1 MTQMRTTP
9 LLVTVAL
16 AGMLVMGLA
25 TTPAFAKD
33 SLWAA
38 LAEGGKVVMVRHT
51 ESEEAEPERSLHL
64 AHGDCSEEQ
73 NLSEEGRAQARALAD
88 AIRQHGVQVAEALT
102 GEFCRTTETAELV
115 FGGAETWN
123 ALNLLNVLPADEVDF
138 LLEDVRDRIG
148 DFRGPGNLFMVTHR
162 PNINMLTFQNVEAGS
177 LVILQ
182 PDGTGGFDV
191 VGEIPLESYY

>member
-1 MTQMRTTP
+1 MHPTTR
-9 LLVTVAL
+9 LAL
-16 AGMLVMGLA
+16 AAMAGLA
-25 TTPAFAKD
+25 ISGLSLGTVHAKD
-33 SLWAA
+33 PMWAA

-64 AHGDCSEEQ
+64 GHGDCSQEQ
-73 NLSEEGRAQARALAD
+73 NLSDEGRVQARALGD
-88 AIRQHGVQVAEALT
+88 AIRQHGVQVAEVLT
-102 GEFCRTTETAELV
+102 GEFCRARDTAELA
-115 FGGAETWN
+115 FGEAEEWN

-177 LVILQ
+177 LVILE

>member
-1 MTQMRTTP
+1 MIPMTRRFTFAAM
-9 LLVTVAL
+9 
-16 AGMLVMGLA
+16 AGLMIAGLTA
-25 TTPAFAKD
+25 GPIQAKEP
-33 SLWAA
+33 LWAA
-38 LAEGGKVVMVRHT
+38 LTEGGKVVMVRHT

-64 AHGDCSEEQ
+64 GHGDCSQEQ
-73 NLSEEGRAQARALAD
+73 NLSDEGRAQAKALGE
-88 AIRQHGVQVAEALT
+88 AIRRHGAQVAEVLT
-102 GEFCRTTETAELV
+102 GEFCRARDTAELA
-115 FGGAETWN
+115 FGEAEEWN

-177 LVILQ
+177 LVILE

-191 VGEIPLESYY
+191 LGVIPLEDSL